1 MTDKKVAYVCF
12 WTRGEYSE
20 RQEEPF
26 LIVETEERA
35 REIVSSYSRR
45 LAELIATVEITD
57 PIFDP
62 MFPTVRVDFLPN
74 SIDGDPIEI
83 TLAVDNGI
91 RTPIY
96 GDALTF
102 YYQPCEVE

>member
-12 WTRGEYSE
+12 WSRGEYSD
-20 RQEEPF
+20 REETPF

-45 LAELIATVEITD
+45 LAEFIATVEITD
-57 PIFDP
+57 S
-62 MFPTVRVDFLPN
+62 MFATVKVDFLFD
-74 SIDGDPIEI
+74 SIDGNPIEI
-83 TLAVDNGI
+83 FIAVDNGI
-91 RTPIY
+91 RTPAY
-96 GDALTF
+96 GNVLTF